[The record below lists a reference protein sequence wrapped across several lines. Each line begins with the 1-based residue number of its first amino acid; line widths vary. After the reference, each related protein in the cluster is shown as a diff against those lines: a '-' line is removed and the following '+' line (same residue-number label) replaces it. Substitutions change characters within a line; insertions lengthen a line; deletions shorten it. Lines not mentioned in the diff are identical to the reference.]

1 MSKKNRKENEVTM
14 KEYLDAQMEL
24 EKLQKEHGI
33 QPKEKGL
40 SRFISSFFERRD
52 AREKVL
58 VNRKKFLLLALFTG
72 WMGGHR
78 FYSRRYILGTFYLL
92 LCWTGVPLAMTIID
106 LMEYLPVPAD
116 EDGNFLI

>member
-1 MSKKNRKENEVTM
+1 MSKKNRKENDVTM
-14 KEYLDAQMEL
+14 KEYLDASMEL
-24 EKLQKEHGI
+24 EQLQKEHGI
-33 QPKEKGL
+33 QPKEKGI
-40 SRFISSFFERRD
+40 SRFISSLFERKD

-92 LCWTGVPLAMTIID
+92 FCWTGVPTAMTIID
-106 LMEYLPVPAD
+106 LMEYLPIPAD